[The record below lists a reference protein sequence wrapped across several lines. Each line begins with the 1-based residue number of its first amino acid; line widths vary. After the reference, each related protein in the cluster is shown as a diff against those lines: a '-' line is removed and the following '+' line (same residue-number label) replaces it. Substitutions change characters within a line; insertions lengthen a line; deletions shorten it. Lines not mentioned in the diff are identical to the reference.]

1 MSDHGKV
8 SLGTGAASPLPAEHS
23 VPLFWPMAAAWHLGE
38 QALSLVQRSA
48 DFATEA
54 AVIDHPPQPAWAT
67 PNQVRLELA
76 TMRLREFTDSA
87 AQGIPILVDAPFAGH
102 SSTIADYAPG
112 QSLVQ
117 VLMAAGAP
125 RVLVTDWKSATPAM
139 RYFDIDTY
147 LAELNVAVDD
157 LGGQVH
163 KGVSSPISPPR
174 KPAARCSARR
184 PECRVARLHKQR
196 ATPQCAALQAF
207 PSGWP
212 RHAASALSPGLP
224 IVHYG
229 LRRAS
234 RIHPHA
240 GASAGV
246 KWVMTR
252 PMGLCQGGWLSAMY
266 AARFPGKVKSLVLAG
281 SPIDTDAGDGPIK
294 RLAHSLPLQT
304 YRDMVAAGQG
314 LMRGSLMLA
323 GWKNMHPAEQYANKY
338 ATLYQNIEDRS
349 QVARTEQFERWYEN
363 PVDLPGAYYLQAIE
377 QLFKENRFAKGQF
390 VGLGRALSLRDIT
403 IPTYLLGGEA
413 DDITTPEQVFAA
425 ADLIGTPKHQI
436 VRKLVPGGHIGL
448 FMGSGTLKAAW
459 PGIAEWVLGHR

>member
-8 SLGTGAASPLPAEHS
+8 SLGTGAAAPLPAEHS

-67 PNQVRLELA
+67 RNQVRLELA
-76 TMRLREFTDSA
+76 TMRLREFTDST

-147 LAELNVAVDD
+147 LAELNVAIDD
-157 LGGQVH
+157 LGGKVH
-163 KGVSSPISPPR
+163 LV
-174 KPAARCSARR
+174 
-184 PECRVARLHKQR
+184 
-196 ATPQCAALQAF
+196 
-207 PSGWP
+207 
-212 RHAASALSPGLP
+212 
-224 IVHYG
+224 
-229 LRRAS
+229 
-234 RIHPHA
+234 
-240 GASAGV
+240 
-246 KWVMTR
+246 
-252 PMGLCQGGWLSAMY
+252 GLCQGGWLSAMF

>member
-8 SLGTGAASPLPAEHS
+8 SHGTGASAPLPAEHS

-38 QALSLVQRSA
+38 QALALMQRSA

-76 TMRLREFTDSA
+76 TLRLREFTDSA
-87 AQGIPILVDAPFAGH
+87 AKGIPILVDAPFAGH

-147 LAELNVAVDD
+147 LAQLNVAVDD

-163 KGVSSPISPPR
+163 LV
-174 KPAARCSARR
+174 
-184 PECRVARLHKQR
+184 
-196 ATPQCAALQAF
+196 
-207 PSGWP
+207 
-212 RHAASALSPGLP
+212 
-224 IVHYG
+224 
-229 LRRAS
+229 
-234 RIHPHA
+234 
-240 GASAGV
+240 
-246 KWVMTR
+246 
-252 PMGLCQGGWLSAMY
+252 GLCQGGWLSAMF

-304 YRDMVAAGQG
+304 YQDMVAAGQG

-338 ATLYQNIEDRS
+338 ATLYRNIEDKS
-349 QVARTEQFERWYEN
+349 QVARSEQFERWYEN

-390 VGLGRALSLRDIT
+390 VGLGRTLALRDIT
-403 IPTYLLGGEA
+403 IPTYLLAGEA

-425 ADLIGTPKHQI
+425 ADLIGTPKHGI
-436 VRKLVPGGHIGL
+436 VSKLVPGGHIGL

>member
-8 SLGTGAASPLPAEHS
+8 SHGTGAAAPLPAEHS

-38 QALSLVQRSA
+38 QALALMQRSA

-54 AVIDHPPQPAWAT
+54 AIIDHPPQPAWAT

-76 TMRLREFTDSA
+76 TMRLREFTDST

-147 LAELNVAVDD
+147 LAELNVAIDD
-157 LGGQVH
+157 LGGKVH
-163 KGVSSPISPPR
+163 LV
-174 KPAARCSARR
+174 
-184 PECRVARLHKQR
+184 
-196 ATPQCAALQAF
+196 
-207 PSGWP
+207 
-212 RHAASALSPGLP
+212 
-224 IVHYG
+224 
-229 LRRAS
+229 
-234 RIHPHA
+234 
-240 GASAGV
+240 
-246 KWVMTR
+246 
-252 PMGLCQGGWLSAMY
+252 GLCQGGWLSAMY
-266 AARFPGKVKSLVLAG
+266 AARFPGKVRSLVLAG
-281 SPIDTDAGDGPIK
+281 SPIDADAGDGPIK

>member
-1 MSDHGKV
+1 MAEHGTP
-8 SLGTGAASPLPAEHS
+8 SRTASAAPIPSEHS
-23 VPLFWPMAAAWHLGE
+23 VPLFWPLAAAWHLGE
-38 QALSLVQRSA
+38 QALSLMQRSA

-54 AVIDHPPQPAWAT
+54 AIIDHPPQPEWAT

-76 TMRLREFTDSA
+76 TMRLREFTDNTA
-87 AQGIPILVDAPFAGH
+87 KGIPILVDAPFAGH

-112 QSLVQ
+112 QSLMQ
-117 VLMAAGAP
+117 VLLAAGAP

-139 RYFDIDTY
+139 RFFDIDTY

-163 KGVSSPISPPR
+163 LI
-174 KPAARCSARR
+174 
-184 PECRVARLHKQR
+184 
-196 ATPQCAALQAF
+196 
-207 PSGWP
+207 
-212 RHAASALSPGLP
+212 
-224 IVHYG
+224 
-229 LRRAS
+229 
-234 RIHPHA
+234 
-240 GASAGV
+240 
-246 KWVMTR
+246 
-252 PMGLCQGGWLSAMY
+252 GLCQGGWLSAMY

-304 YRDMVAAGQG
+304 YQDMVGMGQG

-323 GWKNMHPAEQYANKY
+323 GWKNMHPGEQYANKY
-338 ATLYQNIEDRS
+338 ATLYRNIEDKS

-377 QLFKENRFAKGQF
+377 QLFKDNRFAKGTF
-390 VGLGRALSLRDIT
+390 VGLGSTLALRDIK

-425 ADLIGTPKHQI
+425 ADLIGTPKHEI

-448 FMGSGTLKAAW
+448 FMGSGTLQSAW
-459 PGIAEWVLGHR
+459 PGIAEWVLGHG

>member
-8 SLGTGAASPLPAEHS
+8 SHGTGAAAPLPAEHS
-23 VPLFWPMAAAWHLGE
+23 VPLFWPMATAWHLGE

-76 TMRLREFTDSA
+76 TLRLREFTDSTA
-87 AQGIPILVDAPFAGH
+87 KGIPILVDAPFAGH

-163 KGVSSPISPPR
+163 LV
-174 KPAARCSARR
+174 
-184 PECRVARLHKQR
+184 
-196 ATPQCAALQAF
+196 
-207 PSGWP
+207 
-212 RHAASALSPGLP
+212 
-224 IVHYG
+224 
-229 LRRAS
+229 
-234 RIHPHA
+234 
-240 GASAGV
+240 
-246 KWVMTR
+246 
-252 PMGLCQGGWLSAMY
+252 GLCQGGWLSAMY

-304 YRDMVAAGQG
+304 YQDMVAAGQG

-338 ATLYQNIEDRS
+338 ATLYRNIEDKS

-390 VGLGRALSLRDIT
+390 VGLGRTLALRDIT
-403 IPTYLLGGEA
+403 IPTYLLAGEA

-425 ADLIGTPKHQI
+425 ADLIGTPRHGI
-436 VRKLVPGGHIGL
+436 ARKLVPGGHIGL